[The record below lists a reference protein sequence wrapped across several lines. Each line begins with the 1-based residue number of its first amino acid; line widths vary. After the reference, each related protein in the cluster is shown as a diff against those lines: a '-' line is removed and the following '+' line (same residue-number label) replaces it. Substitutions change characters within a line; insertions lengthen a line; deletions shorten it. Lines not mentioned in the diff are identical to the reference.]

1 MPFERMSYQQ
11 QPARFDFALSYHPRR
26 VLQQMQPHP
35 HVANP
40 PMRGSQWT
48 PSRPAAVERMALPA
62 LNIPNARAAAVTTA
76 SPSLPLTTMQRMTIQ
91 SPSISDITARNNAV
105 APIQSPANK
114 KRVRALPNASK
125 SITLDLL
132 RPHFEKPLAEVA
144 AMFGICMTLMKK
156 ICRKNGVPR
165 WPHRQIRG
173 LRKSIWSIE
182 KALRCCESETQKRSY
197 NDHLQKQR
205 TKLLTILKGP
215 DGPSRA
221 AFDKILSEPCSP
233 SFEFAASPAS
243 SSGKK
248 KDLSVPFSLSSPER
262 LPSYDQFRSSPVSH
276 DNYTPV
282 VVKLPPIASLLHK
295 KIPLQR
301 TTGTFSGSFHF

>member
-1 MPFERMSYQQ
+1 MSFERVSYQHHQQ
-11 QPARFDFALSYHPRR
+11 QPARFDLAQSYHPRR
-26 VLQQMQPHP
+26 VLQQMQPHQ
-35 HVANP
+35 HAMNS
-40 PMRGSQWT
+40 PMAASQWT
-48 PSRPAAVERMALPA
+48 SSRPAAIERMALPA
-62 LNIPNARAAAVTTA
+62 LNIPTARAAAATTT
-76 SPSLPLTTMQRMTIQ
+76 SPPLPLMTMQRMTIQ
-91 SPSISDITARNNAV
+91 SPSVSDIVARNNSV
-105 APIQSPANK
+105 APGQSPANK

-205 TKLLTILKGP
+205 AKLLTILKGP
-215 DGPSRA
+215 GGPSRA
-221 AFDKILSEPCSP
+221 AFDKILAEPCSP

-243 SSGKK
+243 SSNKK
-248 KDLSVPFSLSSPER
+248 KDLSVPFSLSSS
-262 LPSYDQFRSSPVSH
+262 SYDQFRSSPVSH
-276 DNYTPV
+276 GSNAPAV
-282 VVKLPPIASLLHK
+282 VRLPPIASLLHK

-301 TTGTFSGSFHF
+301 TMGTFSGSFHF